1 MALALSACG
10 SSEPASRPA
19 LKLSREDLIAVC
31 SALERV
37 TAPAGAEV
45 AAAKH
50 AWPSVADGL
59 PRAVTPAAR
68 SAIEAAAA
76 SAAAIPTPSPLT
88 RAQAPSLTGPASE
101 IAGLF
106 DSYLL
111 LASRGWQLIAATTE
125 KIQRGSSTAA
135 RFARENVPL
144 YIESVYDG
152 HFSLAQIGKKLRD
165 GYRALGGA
173 SAFGTAL
180 TPARV
185 SALAGTYSEARD
197 RLHPHV
203 GVRLG
208 S

>member
-1 MALALSACG
+1 VLALSACG
-10 SSEPASRPA
+10 RSEPPSTKAA
-19 LKLSREDLIAVC
+19 KLSREDLIAAC

-37 TAPAGAEV
+37 AAPVDAEV

-50 AWPSVADGL
+50 AWPFLAHGL
-59 PRAVTPAAR
+59 PRAITPQA
-68 SAIEAAAA
+68 SGAIEGAAA
-76 SAAAIPTPSPLT
+76 SAGAIPTPSPLT
-88 RAQAPSLTGPASE
+88 RALAPSLTGPASE

-106 DSYLL
+106 DGYVV
-111 LASRGWQLIAATTE
+111 LASRGWHLIAATTG
-125 KIQRGSSTAA
+125 KIQSGSSAAA
-135 RFARENVPL
+135 RFARENVAL

-152 HFSLAQIGKKLRD
+152 HFSLAQIGKRLRA

-173 SAFGTAL
+173 GAFGTAL

-185 SALAGTYSEARD
+185 SALAGTYSESHG

>member
-1 MALALSACG
+1 VS
-10 SSEPASRPA
+10 
-19 LKLSREDLIAVC
+19 
-31 SALERV
+31 SALERDA
-37 TAPAGAEV
+37 APVDAEV
-45 AAAKH
+45 AAARQ

-59 PRAVTPAAR
+59 RRVVTPTAR
-68 SAIEAAAA
+68 GAIEAAAA
-76 SAAAIPTPSPLT
+76 SAGAIPTPSPLT
-88 RAQAPSLTGPASE
+88 RTQAPSLTGPASE
-101 IAGLF
+101 ITGLF
-106 DSYLL
+106 DNYLS

-125 KIQRGSSTAA
+125 KIQRGSTPAA
-135 RFARENVPL
+135 RFAGENVAL

-152 HFSLAQIGKKLRD
+152 HFSLAQIGKKLRA
-165 GYRALGGA
+165 GYRVLGGA